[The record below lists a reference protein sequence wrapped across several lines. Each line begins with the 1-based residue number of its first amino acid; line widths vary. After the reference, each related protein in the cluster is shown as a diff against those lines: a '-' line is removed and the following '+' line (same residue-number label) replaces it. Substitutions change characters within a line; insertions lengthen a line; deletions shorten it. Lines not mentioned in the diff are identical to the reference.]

1 MATMPRGAAHR
12 RPGRPRLL
20 DAAALDT
27 VARLARE
34 HPHDALPDLQR
45 RVVVELGYDVSTQ
58 TLGKRLREMGFVRVV
73 PPTPPA
79 VVRHERRAAAA
90 PESASQTARYGYGAE
105 HRHKAPEAPYVHGLS
120 DAEWALVADLFDDK
134 VRGVP
139 RRYSRRSMVDAMCY
153 VVRGGIPW
161 RMLPQEF
168 PPWNLVF
175 KTFRR
180 WSAQKRFETMH
191 HRLRAMWR
199 QREGRSPE
207 PTAALLDS
215 QSVRTSAQGGEKG
228 YDAGKK
234 VKGRKRHLLTDT
246 LGLLLVVCVLAA
258 NVADRDAAE
267 RVVTAGLAM
276 SPSLEVVFV
285 DSAYAGASRDRI
297 EATHPSLRLE
307 VVRHPH
313 NRAVGRLAERGQQ
326 QFEFGSDCRA
336 FVPLPKRWA
345 VERTNAWN
353 DRPRRLAKDQERT
366 TESSTAW
373 IWFANARLLLRR
385 LATHQA

>member
-1 MATMPRGAAHR
+1 MATRRSGAAR

-20 DAAALDT
+20 DAAALEV

-34 HPHDALPDLQR
+34 HPHDAMPDLRR
-45 RVVVELGYDVSTQ
+45 RVVAELGYDVSKQ
-58 TLGKRLREMGFVRVV
+58 TLRKRLREMGFVRVV
-73 PPTPPA
+73 PATPAA
-79 VVRHERRAAAA
+79 VVRHERREQTALASA
-90 PESASQTARYGYGAE
+90 PQPARYGYGAQ
-105 HRHKAPEAPYVHGLS
+105 HRDKAPEAPYMHGLS

-161 RMLPQEF
+161 RMLPPQF
-168 PPWNLVF
+168 APWNLVF

-180 WSAQKRFETMH
+180 WSKQKRFETMQ

-199 QREGRSPE
+199 EREGRSAE
-207 PTAALLDS
+207 PTAAVMDS
-215 QSVRTSAQGGEKG
+215 QSVRISAQGGEKG

-246 LGLLLVVCVLAA
+246 MGLLLTVCVLAA

-267 RVVTAGLAM
+267 RVVAAGLAT

-297 EATHPSLRLE
+297 EAAHPGLRLE

-313 NRAVGRLAERGQQ
+313 NRSVGRLAERAQQ
-326 QFEFGSDCRA
+326 KFEFAGDSRT

-373 IWFANARLLLRR
+373 IWFTNARLILRR
-385 LATHQA
+385 LAAHQA

>member
-1 MATMPRGAAHR
+1 MATRDSATEHR

-20 DAAALDT
+20 DAVALDV

-34 HPHDALPDLQR
+34 HPHDALPDLRR
-45 RVVVELGYDVSTQ
+45 RVVAELGRDVSTQ
-58 TLGKRLREMGFVRVV
+58 TLRKRLREMGFVRVV
-73 PPTPPA
+73 PPVPRA
-79 VVRHERRAAAA
+79 VVQHERRVPAA
-90 PESASQTARYGYGAE
+90 PPRRSQPARYGYGAE
-105 HRHKAPEAPYVHGLS
+105 HRDKAPEAPYMHCLS
-120 DAEWALVADLFDDK
+120 DAEWALVEDLFDDK

-139 RRYSRRSMVDAMCY
+139 RRYSRRSMVDAMCF

-180 WSAQKRFETMH
+180 WSARKRFETMQ

-199 QREGRSPE
+199 EREGRSPE
-207 PTAALLDS
+207 PSAAVLDS

-234 VKGRKRHLLTDT
+234 VKGRKRHVLTDT
-246 LGLLLVVCVLAA
+246 MGLLLTVCVLAA

-267 RVVTAGLAM
+267 RVVDAGLAI
-276 SPSLEVVFV
+276 SPSLAVVFV

-297 EATHPSLRLE
+297 EATHPGLRLD
-307 VVRHPH
+307 VVRHPQ
-313 NRAVGRLAERGQQ
+313 NRSVGRLAERGQQ
-326 QFEFGSDCRA
+326 KFDFAGDSRA

-366 TESSTAW
+366 TESSAAW
-373 IWFANARLLLRR
+373 IWFTSARLLLRR
-385 LATHQA
+385 LALHEA

>member
-1 MATMPRGAAHR
+1 MTTMRNRAGHR

-20 DAAALDT
+20 DAAALEV

-34 HPHDALPDLQR
+34 HPHDSMPDLRR
-45 RVVVELGYDVSTQ
+45 RVVAELGHDVSTQ
-58 TLGKRLREMGFVRVV
+58 TLRKRLREMGFARVV
-73 PPTPPA
+73 PSTPSV
-79 VVRHERRAAAA
+79 VVRHERREQTPTAGAAR
-90 PESASQTARYGYGAE
+90 PTRYGYAAE
-105 HRHKAPEAPYVHGLS
+105 HRGKAPEAPFVHGLS
-120 DAEWALVADLFDDK
+120 DAEWALVEDLFDDK

-161 RMLPQEF
+161 RMLPPQF
-168 PPWNLVF
+168 APWNLVF

-180 WSAQKRFETMH
+180 WSAQNRFETMQ

-199 QREGRSPE
+199 EREGRAAE
-207 PTAALLDS
+207 PTAAVMDS

-234 VKGRKRHLLTDT
+234 VKGRKRHVLTDT
-246 LGLLLVVCVLAA
+246 LGLLVTVCVLAA
-258 NVADRDAAE
+258 DVADRDAAE
-267 RVVTAGLAM
+267 RVVAAGLAT
-276 SPSLEVVFV
+276 SPSLKTVFV
-285 DSAYAGASRDRI
+285 DSAYAGVSRDRI
-297 EATHPSLRLE
+297 EATHPGLRLE

-313 NRAVGRLAERGQQ
+313 NRSVGRLVERGQQ
-326 QFEFGSDCRA
+326 HFEFGGESRS

-366 TESSTAW
+366 VESSTAW
-373 IWFANARLLLRR
+373 IWFTNARLLLRR
-385 LATHQA
+385 LTTHQA